1 MSDENENNLDK
12 TSVVASETLQKKL
25 DEAEKAPPAI
35 VMLMG
40 PAKYVGRQWLL
51 NLKELIVGRA
61 HDSHVF
67 VEDRSV
73 SKKHGKF
80 IVEGTNIFFED
91 LSSTNGTEINDAAI
105 VAQQRIKIKNNDQI
119 KCGNVIF
126 KFLESGNIETY
137 THKNTYD
144 RTQLDPLTQIYNK
157 GALMATGEETVVKA
171 IQSNYPVTL
180 IVFDLDN
187 FKNLNDTYGHAA
199 GDFVLREMASLI
211 QNQLIRSE
219 DFFARFGG
227 EEFCLILSG
236 SPLQRGVDVA
246 ERIRSTIAKYE
257 FRYNDQVL
265 PVTISMGVASLTPEM
280 TSWDELFEKAD
291 KASYLSKQG
300 GKNRVSTI

>member
-1 MSDENENNLDK
+1 MSDDNENNLDK
-12 TSVVASETLQKKL
+12 TSVVASETLQRRL

-51 NLKELIVGRA
+51 NLREMVVGRTP
-61 HDSHVF
+61 DCHVF

-73 SKKHGKF
+73 SKRHGRF
-80 IVEGTNIFFED
+80 IVDGGHVKFED
-91 LSSTNGTEINDAAI
+91 FSSTNGTEINDQPIAPQ
-105 VAQQRIKIKNNDQI
+105 AQSELRNNDRI
-119 KCGNVIF
+119 KCGSVIF
-126 KFLESGNIETY
+126 KFLESGNIETF

-144 RTQLDPLTQIYNK
+144 RTQVDPLTQIFNK

-171 IQSNYPVTL
+171 LQGNFPVTV

-187 FKNLNDTYGHAA
+187 FKSINDTHGHAA
-199 GDFVLREMASLI
+199 GDFVLREMSSLI

-246 ERIRSTIAKYE
+246 ERIRSTVDKYE
-257 FRYNDQVL
+257 FKYNEKRL
-265 PVTISMGVASLTPEM
+265 PVTVSMGVAQLTPAM
-280 TSWDELFEKAD
+280 KSWDELFEQAD